1 MPRRLRDRDSAANQN
16 RNPPDAMRRF
26 TDATGR
32 DWEVVAGRE
41 SWGALFAIF
50 VPVGRDGAVRQTPL
64 SASSYEDANRELGGL
79 EEPELRDLLRRSE
92 PKTLS
97 G

>member
-1 MPRRLRDRDSAANQN
+1 
-16 RNPPDAMRRF
+16 MRRF
-26 TDATGR
+26 TDTTGR

-50 VPVGRDGAVRQTPL
+50 VPVGGEEAVRQTPL

-79 EEPELRDLLRRSE
+79 EESELRDLLRRSE
-92 PKTLS
+92 PKTL
-97 G
+97 

>member
-1 MPRRLRDRDSAANQN
+1 
-16 RNPPDAMRRF
+16 MRRF

-50 VPVGRDGAVRQTPL
+50 VPVGRDDAVRQTPL

-79 EEPELRDLLRRSE
+79 EESDLRDLLRRSE
-92 PKTLS
+92 PKTLP